1 MAAIITDQLRILNAK
16 NFVNSVRDAN
26 NSYYS
31 FIGLPNPYD
40 YDSNWNVNPPAP
52 KDNGDEENDYW
63 DTIIAVKKIGNDD
76 VRHVV
81 RKIIWTRENVY
92 DMYRNDISRTKVT
105 NTSSSS
111 NIYASNFYVVNEDY
125 RVYICLNNG
134 TDPEHPNGRPSLDQP
149 TFTDLEPKAAGLSGD
164 GYIWKYLYTIK
175 PSEIIKFDSTNYIP
189 VPDNWDTNANTA
201 EVRSHAESSG
211 QLKNILVTNRGVGL
225 GTANVIYTNV
235 PIKGDGTGAEASIVI
250 GNDSKI
256 DRIVVTSGGSGYTY
270 GIVDYI
276 SGGLPVNTLA
286 PSFDVV
292 IPPKGGHG
300 ADIYNELGAFNV
312 MVFSSIENDLENPDF
327 ILENQ
332 ISRVG
337 IVQNPTVY
345 DSTDI
350 LSLDKASS
358 ISAVKL
364 IGTGFN
370 QVSFEEDSVIEQTIG
385 AGQTAMARV
394 VSYNKSTGILKYWND
409 RYTHGV
415 GYGGTVTYYPQ
426 YGLDRY
432 SFTESPAGGGSID
445 IRGNGGDI
453 ILQIDTAFTGSTMQI
468 NNRTY
473 NLGQSF
479 VNGLAN
485 PEVQKYSGNI
495 IYVDNRP
502 PITRSQNQKELIKVI
517 LQF

>member
-16 NFVNSVRDAN
+16 NFVNSVRDSD
-26 NSYYS
+26 NSFYS

-63 DTIIAVKKIGNDD
+63 DTIIAVKKISNDD

-81 RKIIWTRENVY
+81 KKILWTRENVY
-92 DMYRNDISRTKVT
+92 DMYRNDISRTKLT
-105 NTSSSS
+105 NASSSS
-111 NIYASNFYVVNEDY
+111 SIYASNYYVINEDY

-134 TDPEHPNGRPSLDQP
+134 TDPEHPDGRPSLDQP

-189 VPDNWDTNANTA
+189 VPDNWETNINTA
-201 EVRSHAESSG
+201 EVRNHAETSG
-211 QLKNILVTNRGVGL
+211 QLKNILIKDRGVGL

-235 PIKGDGTGAEASIVI
+235 PIKGDGSGAEASIVI
-250 GNDSKI
+250 GNDSKV
-256 DRIVVTSGGSGYTY
+256 DRIVITNGGSGYTY
-270 GIVDYI
+270 GIVDYV
-276 SGGLPVNTLA
+276 SGGLPVNTLP
-286 PSFDVV
+286 PSFEVI

-312 MVFSSIENDLENPDF
+312 MVFSAIENDLENPDF

-332 ISRVG
+332 VSRVG

-345 DSTDI
+345 NSTSI
-350 LSLDKASS
+350 LTLDKASS
-358 ISAVKL
+358 ISAIKL
-364 IGTGFN
+364 TGTGFN
-370 QVSFEEDSVIEQTIG
+370 DVSFNEDSIIEQTIG
-385 AGQTAMARV
+385 SGQTAVARV

-415 GYGGTVTYYPQ
+415 GYGGTISYNPT
-426 YGLDRY
+426 YGLDRHA
-432 SFTESPAGGGSID
+432 FTNVPSGSGSID
-445 IRGNGGDI
+445 IRGNDGNI
-453 ILQIDTAFTGSTMQI
+453 VLQIDTAFTGSTMQI

-485 PEVQKYSGNI
+485 PEVEKYSGNI

>member
-16 NFVNSVRDAN
+16 NFVSSIRDTN
-26 NSYYS
+26 NSFYS

-40 YDSNWNVNPPAP
+40 YDSNWNVLPPAP
-52 KDNGDEENDYW
+52 KDNLDQENDYW
-63 DTIIAVKKIGNDD
+63 DTTIALKKINNDD

-81 RKIIWTRENVY
+81 RKILWNRENVY
-92 DMYRNDISRTKVT
+92 DMYRNDVSRT
-105 NTSSSS
+105 NLSNASSSAS
-111 NIYASNFYVVNEDY
+111 LYASNFYVINEDY

-189 VPDNWDTNANTA
+189 VPDNWSTNTNVSD
-201 EVRSHAESSG
+201 VREHAESSG
-211 QLKNILVTNRGVGL
+211 QLKTVLIKDRGVGL

-235 PIKGDGTGAEASIVI
+235 PIKGDGSGAEASIVI

-256 DRIVVTSGGSGYTY
+256 SRIVVTNGGSNYTY

-276 SGGLPVNTLA
+276 SGGIPVNTLP
-286 PSFDVV
+286 PSFDVI

-300 ADIYNELGAFNV
+300 ADIYSELGAFNV

-337 IVQNPTVY
+337 LVLNPTVY
-345 DSTDI
+345 NSTDI
-350 LSLDKASS
+350 LTLDKASA
-358 ISAVKL
+358 ISAIKL
-364 IGTGFN
+364 TGTGFN
-370 QVSFEEDSVIEQTIG
+370 DVVFDEDSVIEQTVG
-385 AGQTAMARV
+385 TGQTAMARV
-394 VSYNKSTGILKYWND
+394 VSYNKSTGVLKYWND
-409 RYTHGV
+409 RYTHGL
-415 GYGGTVTYYPQ
+415 GYGGTITYSPT

-432 SFTESPAGGGSID
+432 SFTDTPSGTGSID

-453 ILQIDTAFTGSTMQI
+453 VLQIDTSFSGSTIEI

-479 VNGLAN
+479 INGLAN
-485 PEVQKYSGNI
+485 PEVEKYSGNI
-495 IYVDNRP
+495 VYVDNRP